1 MEEIYMIFDDKDNLY
16 DVLLMSKEEC
26 KEYKINHPEF
36 VVELAE
42 ELDNLE
48 DDLRELNEDDE

>member
-1 MEEIYMIFDDKDNLY
+1 MIFDDKDNLY